1 MALER
6 SPHTTTSMRKMLFF
20 LGQKQPLTTLSV
32 PTNQKKTL
40 TCTPYIR
47 SFAQDYSQFS
57 FGCSLFV
64 LIRETSVVM
73 RYSDSIGIEYG
84 VCFEFFFWDLSKQL
98 IYIPPIFMTKK
109 YNPYIYDYSR
119 DIQRSSISPRLKRK

>member
-1 MALER
+1 MMFSVFVHLPPNDYGVREV
-6 SPHTTTSMRKMLFF
+6 STYDYVYEENVLF

-32 PTNQKKTL
+32 PTKKKTL

-64 LIRETSVVM
+64 LIRETIVVM

-84 VCFEFFFWDLSKQL
+84 VCFEFFFLGSVQTVNL
-98 IYIPPIFMTKK
+98 HSSNF
-109 YNPYIYDYSR
+109 YDKE
-119 DIQRSSISPRLKRK
+119 IQSIHL